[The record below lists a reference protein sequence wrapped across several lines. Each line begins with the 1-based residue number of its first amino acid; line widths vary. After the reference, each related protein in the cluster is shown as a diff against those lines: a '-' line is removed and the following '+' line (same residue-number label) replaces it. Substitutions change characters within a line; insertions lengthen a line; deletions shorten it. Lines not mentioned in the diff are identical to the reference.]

1 MEGRTPAN
9 CEFDAKMSNLKYGLY
24 VPNFGESSYART
36 LAQLA
41 ADAENAGWDGFFLFD
56 TIMYKRKLRA
66 PMVDAFIAL
75 AAIAMNTKRIRI
87 GTTVTP
93 LARRR
98 PWKVA
103 RETVSIDHLSNGRL
117 ILGVGLGDPPDVEF
131 EAFGEDGNDKVRAEK
146 LDEALDILV
155 GLWSGDEFSYQ
166 GKHYRVDKAQFLP
179 RPKQASRIPIWVG
192 GFWPHKAPFRRAS
205 KWNGVIPLKLG
216 ATWRPEP
223 EDLRPMLTYINTLR
237 TTTVPFD
244 VAIIGFGQLEEQT
257 KIDKI
262 RLYAAEGVTWWLENL
277 SSYRDSPEEMRGR
290 IRKGPPR
297 IS

>member
-1 MEGRTPAN
+1 M
-9 CEFDAKMSNLKYGLY
+9 DNLKYGLY

-36 LAQLA
+36 LAKLA

-56 TIMYKRKLRA
+56 TIMYKRTLRA

-155 GLWSGDEFSYQ
+155 GLWSGEEFSYQ
-166 GKHYRVDKAQFLP
+166 GKHYHVDKAQFLP
-179 RPKQASRIPIWVG
+179 RPKQGSRIPIWVG

-223 EDLRPMLTYINTLR
+223 EDLRPMLAYIKTLR
-237 TTTVPFD
+237 TTTVPLD
-244 VAIIGFGQLEEQT
+244 VAIIGFGQLDEQT

-290 IRKGPPR
+290 IREGPPR

>member
-56 TIMYKRKLRA
+56 TIMYKRTLRA
-66 PMVDAFIAL
+66 PLVDAFIAL
-75 AAIAMNTKRIRI
+75 AAIAMKTKRIRI

-117 ILGVGLGDPPDVEF
+117 ILGVGLGDPPDAEF
-131 EAFGEDGNDKVRAEK
+131 EAFGEDANDKVRAEK

-155 GLWSGDEFSYQ
+155 GLWSGEEFSYQ
-166 GKHYRVDKAQFLP
+166 GNHYHVDRAQFLP
-179 RPKQASRIPIWVG
+179 RPKQGSRIPIWVG

-223 EDLRPMLTYINTLR
+223 EDLRPMLAYIRTLR
-237 TTTVPFD
+237 TTTVPLD
-244 VAIIGFGQLEEQT
+244 VAIIGFGQLEGQT

-262 RLYAAEGVTWWLENL
+262 RRYAAEGVTWWLENL

-290 IRKGPPR
+290 IREGPPR

>member
-1 MEGRTPAN
+1 M
-9 CEFDAKMSNLKYGLY
+9 DNLKYGLY

-36 LAQLA
+36 LAKLA

-56 TIMYKRKLRA
+56 TIMYKRTLRA

-155 GLWSGDEFSYQ
+155 GLWSGEEFSYQ
-166 GKHYRVDKAQFLP
+166 GKHYHVDKAQFLP
-179 RPKQASRIPIWVG
+179 RPKQGSRIPIWVG

-223 EDLRPMLTYINTLR
+223 EDLRPMLAYIKTLR
-237 TTTVPFD
+237 TTTVPLD
-244 VAIIGFGQLEEQT
+244 VAIVGFGQLDEQT

-290 IRKGPPR
+290 IREGPPR

>member
-1 MEGRTPAN
+1 MG
-9 CEFDAKMSNLKYGLY
+9 NLKYGLY

-56 TIMYKRKLRA
+56 TIMYKRTLRA
-66 PMVDAFIAL
+66 PLVDAFIAL
-75 AAIAMNTKRIRI
+75 AAIAMKTKQIRI

-117 ILGVGLGDPPDVEF
+117 ILGVGLGDPPDAEF
-131 EAFGEDGNDKVRAEK
+131 EAFGEDANDKVRAEK

-155 GLWSGDEFSYQ
+155 GLWSGEEFSYQ
-166 GKHYRVDKAQFLP
+166 GKHYHVDRAQFLP
-179 RPKQASRIPIWVG
+179 RPKQGSRIPIWVG

-223 EDLRPMLTYINTLR
+223 EDLRPMLAYIRTLR

-244 VAIIGFGQLEEQT
+244 VAIIGFGQLEGQT

-262 RLYAAEGVTWWLENL
+262 RRYAAEGVTWWLENL

-290 IRKGPPR
+290 IREGPPR

>member
-1 MEGRTPAN
+1 M
-9 CEFDAKMSNLKYGLY
+9 DNLKYGLY

-36 LAQLA
+36 LAKLA

-56 TIMYKRKLRA
+56 TIMYKRTLRA

-155 GLWSGDEFSYQ
+155 GLWSGEEFSYQ
-166 GKHYRVDKAQFLP
+166 GKHYHVDRAQFLP
-179 RPKQASRIPIWVG
+179 RPKQGSRIPIWVG

-205 KWNGVIPLKLG
+205 KWNGVIPLKQG

-223 EDLRPMLTYINTLR
+223 EDLRPMLAYIKTLR

-244 VAIIGFGQLEEQT
+244 VAIIGFGQLEGQT

-262 RLYAAEGVTWWLENL
+262 RRYAAEGVTWWLENL

-290 IRKGPPR
+290 IREGPPR